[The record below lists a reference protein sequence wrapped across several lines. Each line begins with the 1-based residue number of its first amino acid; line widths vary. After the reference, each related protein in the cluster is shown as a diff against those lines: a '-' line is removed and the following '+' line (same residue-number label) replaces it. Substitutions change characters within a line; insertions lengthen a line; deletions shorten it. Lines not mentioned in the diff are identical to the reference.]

1 MGDKRWLN
9 VKVKHYG
16 KLGVRCN
23 SLQVA
28 SGWKNSSTLS
38 SATHIL
44 VSLEEIEHP
53 QRRGERQIFANRN
66 HALIRM

>member
-28 SGWKNSSTLS
+28 SGWKKSSTLS
-38 SATHIL
+38 SAAHIL
-44 VSLEEIEHP
+44 ANLEEIEHP
-53 QRRGERQIFANRN
+53 QTRGERLIFANKK
-66 HALIRM
+66 HALI